1 MLTRNK
7 SFFLLFILALPM
19 LAPLLLWEWQD
30 YAFKR
35 DFKNSVKESNLVL
48 EVNSLDGLKWMD
60 GREELQI
67 GNEYY
72 DVVSIKKSGSR
83 YQLALK
89 ADSLE
94 SAVME
99 IFAGHQK
106 KQQTTSYLVYFV
118 SAALPIVHD
127 FNFESPLTQEIHWKT
142 FTQYSFLFYLN
153 QVSPPP
159 NLFCC

>member
-7 SFFLLFILALPM
+7 SFFLLCILALPM

-30 YAFKR
+30 HAFKS
-35 DFKNSVKESNLVL
+35 DFENSVKESTLVL

-60 GREELQI
+60 GREELRI

-72 DVVSIKKSGSR
+72 DVVSIKKSSSR
-83 YQLALK
+83 YQLVLK
-89 ADSLE
+89 ADSHE
-94 SAVME
+94 STVME
-99 IFAGHQK
+99 IFSSHQK
-106 KQQTTSYLVYFV
+106 KQQTTSYLLYFV
-118 SAALPIVHD
+118 GAALPIIHD

-142 FTQYSFLFYLN
+142 FTPHSFLVYIN